1 VQSPPVPVTEATALA
16 SANSNRSSVP
26 PKFDQSST
34 TPAASHPGDASAQCQ
49 VRTLATGED
58 LFREGDLRTHVYRVE
73 TGAICVYEP
82 RWNGHRAMVRFASP
96 GDLVGLGFFEH
107 HVSTARAM
115 VEARVTC
122 LPDTSMESLV
132 AGNPKAEAELQQAIE
147 REFELRKNSLVEFGR
162 RNPVERVAAFLVA
175 LSQIN
180 KREGRDAN
188 VIDAPWQC
196 GIVADQLDLSLDV
209 LARILVEF
217 EKRGLVE
224 TCPPRGLRLKDLV
237 TLEGLAGERSTSLLL
252 RDICNCR
259 KRCSCTLTQ
268 GQTLLGKS
276 GEAPNIYVV
285 ESGVLLVEGPASPSS
300 AHQPRILSI
309 GDVFSLDGGGSHIA
323 RCEALT
329 DAVVICV
336 DGISAEC
343 LTARDEAEPW
353 QTSRAPDGGAQ
364 RVLSPFG
371 RLKAMPVDE
380 SSDWIVPC
388 S

>member
-1 VQSPPVPVTEATALA
+1 MQSTPVPVTGATALA
-16 SANSNRSSVP
+16 STNSSRSSVP
-26 PKFDQSST
+26 PKFGQSSA
-34 TPAASHPGDASAQCQ
+34 TPAGSRPGGTTAQCQ

-58 LFREGDLRTHVYRVE
+58 LFREGDPRAHVYRVE
-73 TGAICVYEP
+73 TGTICVYEP
-82 RWNGHRAMVRFASP
+82 RWNGHRAAIRFAVP
-96 GDLVGLGFFEH
+96 GDLVGLGFLQH
-107 HVSTARAM
+107 HACTARAM

-122 LPDTSMESLV
+122 LPHTSMESLV
-132 AGNPKAEAELQQAIE
+132 AGNPKAEAELKQALE

-188 VIDAPWQC
+188 VIDASWQC
-196 GIVADQLDLSLDV
+196 GIVADQLELSLDV

-252 RDICNCR
+252 GDICDCG
-259 KRCSCTLTQ
+259 KRRTLAQ
-268 GQTLLGKS
+268 GQTLLGK
-276 GEAPNIYVV
+276 GDEARNIYVV
-285 ESGVLLVEGPASPSS
+285 ESGVLLVEGQASPSS
-300 AHQPRILSI
+300 AHQPRILST
-309 GDVFSLDGGGSHIA
+309 GDVFSLDEGGSHVA
-323 RCEALT
+323 SCEALT

-343 LTARDEAEPW
+343 LLARDEAAARR
-353 QTSRAPDGGAQ
+353 QASRALDGGAQ

-371 RLKAMPVDE
+371 RSKAMPVDE

>member
-1 VQSPPVPVTEATALA
+1 MQSTPVPVTEATALA
-16 SANSNRSSVP
+16 STNSTSSSIP
-26 PKFDQSST
+26 PKFGQSPT
-34 TPAASHPGDASAQCQ
+34 TPAGSRPGDMSAQCQ
-49 VRTLATGED
+49 VRTLMTGED
-58 LFREGDLRTHVYRVE
+58 LFREGDPRTHVYRVE
-73 TGAICVYEP
+73 TGMICIYEP
-82 RWNGHRAMVRFASP
+82 RWNGHRAAIRFAVP
-96 GDLVGLGFFEH
+96 GDLVGLGFLQH
-107 HVSTARAM
+107 HACTARAM

-122 LPDTSMESLV
+122 LPHTSMESLV
-132 AGNPKAEAELQQAIE
+132 AGNPKAEAELKQALE

-188 VIDAPWQC
+188 VIDVSWQC
-196 GIVADQLDLSLDV
+196 GIVADQLELSLDV

-237 TLEGLAGERSTSLLL
+237 TLEGLAGEPGTSLLL

-309 GDVFSLDGGGSHIA
+309 GDVFSLDEGGSHIA

-343 LTARDEAEPW
+343 LAERDEA
-353 QTSRAPDGGAQ
+353 AA
-364 RVLSPFG
+364 RVPFV
-371 RLKAMPVDE
+371 LA
-380 SSDWIVPC
+380 SDWERGHPAY
-388 S
+388 SG